1 MGNNQHLT
9 VNDPRYDPNDAS
21 MALRGKMKNETRL
34 PEDLV
39 RLIVQFARPQMT
51 SKFREDDV
59 VIMSSKGI
67 RECERVGRIFN
78 IELMMQYGIPRF
90 TYGVVHGLN
99 GSETYCDEANL
110 QLVRKVGWSS
120 GR

>member
-1 MGNNQHLT
+1 MGNYQHLT
-9 VNDPRYDPNDAS
+9 VNDPRYDLNDAS
-21 MALRGKMKNETRL
+21 MALRGKMKNETHL
-34 PEDLV
+34 PEDLI

-51 SKFREDDV
+51 SKFREDDIV
-59 VIMSSKGI
+59 VLPKKY
-67 RECERVGRIFN
+67 RKCERVGRIFN
-78 IELMMQYGIPRF
+78 IELLMQYGIPRF